1 MSNGS
6 ELHIVCARGTR
17 TIRIEVEGADLAPP
31 STSVNHHEEDHDE
44 WELVEPIPQPL
55 TVSSDPPPLYLL
67 IQNKLVD
74 LVGFSGEDRIRRAF
88 SLGQTDCEAAL
99 LGSYQKPVD
108 RFPLKSC
115 FYVILYNPDRNWP
128 KVMRSDLLD
137 RLVECLAI
145 ELPQYTLE
153 ELARRHIDSLS
164 EYLEEYIIGMF
175 VAGHTR
181 QAAAE
186 TLNVVAQRFG
196 WLRSSFAGPS
206 NLLKTWDTL
215 EPVRHH
221 PPIPR
226 QVLFAT
232 VTTALVWQHFAAL
245 MVLGFFALLRPS
257 ELIEL
262 QRADLALP
270 ADHWETDVTYVRIG
284 NPKTRFRGA
293 RAQHVR
299 GRAGDFDL
307 VEFDATRCPRSAYA
321 SCGARQRCR
330 QRSASIC
337 GARQRRRQRSAS
349 SCSTSARQ
357 RRRQRRSRSASS
369 CSASARQRR
378 RNSLPPWIRIWQ
390 GSLASFK
397 KRFEPVQKE
406 SS

>member
-1 MSNGS
+1 MSSGS

-67 IQNKLVD
+67 IQNKLVE

-88 SLGQTDCEAAL
+88 SFGQTDCEAAL

-128 KVMRSDLLD
+128 KVMRADLLD

-196 WLRSSFAGPS
+196 WLRSSLAGPW

-226 QVLFAT
+226 QVLFAA
-232 VTTALVWQHFAAL
+232 VCGPYGSGIFFFAETLRAYWAATSR
-245 MVLGFFALLRPS
+245 LGFTCRSL
-257 ELIEL
+257 
-262 QRADLALP
+262 
-270 ADHWETDVTYVRIG
+270 
-284 NPKTRFRGA
+284 
-293 RAQHVR
+293 
-299 GRAGDFDL
+299 GDRRNL
-307 VEFDATRCPRSAYA
+307 CQNWQSQNSIQRCP
-321 SCGARQRCR
+321 G
-330 QRSASIC
+330 
-337 GARQRRRQRSAS
+337 
-349 SCSTSARQ
+349 STCPWT
-357 RRRQRRSRSASS
+357 SRGF
-369 CSASARQRR
+369 R
-378 RNSLPPWIRIWQ
+378 P
-390 GSLASFK
+390 G
-397 KRFEPVQKE
+397 
-406 SS
+406 

>member
-1 MSNGS
+1 MSSGS

-88 SLGQTDCEAAL
+88 SFGQTGCEAAL

-164 EYLEEYIIGMF
+164 EYLEEYILGMF

-196 WLRSSFAGPS
+196 WLRSSLAGPW
-206 NLLKTWDTL
+206 NLLKAWDTL

-226 QVLFAT
+226 QVLFAA
-232 VTTALVWQHFAAL
+232 VTTALVWEWQH
-245 MVLGFFALLRPS
+245 PS
-257 ELIEL
+257 ELIGL

-270 ADHWETDVTYVRIG
+270 ADHWEADVTYVRIG

-299 GRAGDFDL
+299 GRAGISTL
-307 VEFDATRCPRSAYA
+307 LNSMLQ
-321 SCGARQRCR
+321 GAQG
-330 QRSASIC
+330 QPMQVAAPGK
-337 GARQRRRQRSAS
+337 GAGKGQPQVA
-349 SCSTSARQ
+349 APGKGAGKGQ
-357 RRRQRRSRSASS
+357 PQVA
-369 CSASARQRR
+369 APVLGKGAGKGAQGQPQVAAPALGKGAG
-378 RNSLPPWIRIWQ
+378 NSLPPWIRIWQ
-390 GSLASFK
+390 GSFASFK

-406 SS
+406 SYMM

>member
-1 MSNGS
+1 M
-6 ELHIVCARGTR
+6 
-17 TIRIEVEGADLAPP
+17 
-31 STSVNHHEEDHDE
+31 
-44 WELVEPIPQPL
+44 
-55 TVSSDPPPLYLL
+55 
-67 IQNKLVD
+67 
-74 LVGFSGEDRIRRAF
+74 
-88 SLGQTDCEAAL
+88 
-99 LGSYQKPVD
+99 
-108 RFPLKSC
+108 
-115 FYVILYNPDRNWP
+115 
-128 KVMRSDLLD
+128 D
-137 RLVECLAI
+137 RLVEWLAV

-196 WLRSSFAGPS
+196 WLRSSLAGPW

-226 QVLFAT
+226 QVLFAA
-232 VTTALVWQHFAAL
+232 VTTALVWEWHHFAAL

-257 ELIEL
+257 ELIGL

-299 GRAGDFDL
+299 VDEPG
-307 VEFDATRCPRSAYA
+307 
-321 SCGARQRCR
+321 
-330 QRSASIC
+330 I
-337 GARQRRRQRSAS
+337 
-349 SCSTSARQ
+349 STWLNSMLR
-357 RRRQRRSRSASS
+357 
-369 CSASARQRR
+369 
-378 RNSLPPWIRIWQ
+378 SLPPWRRIWQ

-397 KRFEPVQKE
+397 KRFELVQKE
-406 SS
+406 VLHDVVFLPSSLRPGGATFLFRSWGENLVRLQWRGRWRSYRMLEIYVQELGAAEIFVRFSCTVKARVSKLGNAFERVVFACRLPVERANFACDNSQPTPP